1 MVMQPRSSSIL
12 CGVLL
17 GTLFFSSIGAGAQPR
32 QSGSAIGAER
42 LKVILTEQPRWT
54 VYWSSLGVAPRPP
67 ASAASGIIQFSRR
80 GDKIMGQL
88 SIPVFG
94 QECEFEVVIKDDGFR
109 YPGCARFD
117 KDITY
122 DPDDQE
128 YPFKGTG
135 GSNAYWFRPQ

>member
-1 MVMQPRSSSIL
+1 MLRRSTPIF

-17 GTLFFSSIGAGAQPR
+17 GALVLIGTGAVAQSSR
-32 QSGSAIGAER
+32 VGSAIGAER
-42 LKVILTEQPRWT
+42 LKAILTEQPRWT
-54 VYWSSLGVAPRPP
+54 VYWSSLGAAPRPP

-80 GDKIMGQL
+80 GDEIMGHL
-88 SIPVFG
+88 SIPVFA
-94 QECEFEVVIKDDGFR
+94 QECECEVVINDDGFR

-135 GSNAYWFRPQ
+135 GSNVYWFRPR